1 MGAGPRRMAGGED
14 PAYHARV
21 PGLPEAGDRVAGY
34 RIERPLG
41 RGGMGVV
48 FLAEQIRL
56 RRKVALK
63 LILPELAE
71 DDEFKRRFERE
82 SQLAASLDHPN
93 IITVHEAGE
102 IDGALFISMRY
113 VEGRNLK
120 QLIAQEIRLDPRRT
134 TELVSQLGSALDAA
148 HSHGLVHRDVKPA
161 NVLVS
166 GGGPSEHA
174 YLTDFGLTKHV
185 SSASDIT
192 RTGQWVGTLDFVA
205 PEQISGG
212 PLDARVDVYALG
224 CVLFQML
231 TGRVPFPRDSDVAKM
246 YAHLHELPERVSE
259 LVPGLPPEFDTVV
272 ERALAKQPGA
282 RYPSAGDLARA
293 ALAAGQGSHPTAPE
307 RSVAAGAAA
316 GGGDGGG
323 TNVTTRLD
331 REAGPWPPDAPS
343 PPAGGP
349 SRPKWPVLV
358 VCATALAIAGMATAL
373 AATGAFS
380 GSSTARSQVAAS
392 GGQHSATSPSTA
404 STPTAPRGGDWPRS
418 TDGYTVVL
426 ASTTSRSEAE
436 RRVADARAAGLSPG
450 ILNSSDHSSL
460 HPGYWVAFDGVFGS
474 LADARREQAIARRA
488 GFTDAY
494 TRHVSPG

>member
-1 MGAGPRRMAGGED
+1 MAGGGD

-102 IDGALFISMRY
+102 FEGALFISMRF

-120 QLIAQEIRLDPRRT
+120 QVIAQEARLDPDRAT
-134 TELVSQLGSALDAA
+134 ALISQLASALDTA
-148 HSHGLVHRDVKPA
+148 HAHGLVHRDVKPA

-185 SSASDIT
+185 SSGSDIT

-246 YAHLHELPERVSE
+246 YAHLHEYPERVSE
-259 LVPGLPPEFDTVV
+259 LVPGLPPEFDAVI
-272 ERALAKQPGA
+272 ERALAKQPGD
-282 RYPSAGDLARA
+282 RYPSAGDLSRA
-293 ALAAGQGSHPTAPE
+293 ALAAGQGGRPTAPE

-316 GGGDGGG
+316 GGNGGRSS
-323 TNVTTRLD
+323 VTTLL
-331 REAGPWPPDAPS
+331 DAPS
-343 PPAGGP
+343 PPAASP
-349 SRPKWPVLV
+349 SRPRWPVLV

-380 GSSTARSQVAAS
+380 GSRSAGPPKALV
-392 GGQHSATSPSTA
+392 TSPRGTST
-404 STPTAPRGGDWPRS
+404 STPGPQQKTDWPAG
-418 TDGYTVVL
+418 TDGYSVFL
-426 ASTTSRSEAE
+426 ASVRSRPDAE
-436 RRVADARAAGLSPG
+436 REAAQARAAGLKDAG
-450 ILNSSDHSSL
+450 VLYSSDHSSL
-460 HPGYWVAFDGVFGS
+460 NPGYWVAFDGVFRS
-474 LADARREQAIARRA
+474 RVDAEREQRVVESA
-488 GFTDAY
+488 GFNG
-494 TRHVSPG
+494 TRVRPVSAH